1 MSVDNVGVWAYAIMH
16 ADRAEERV
24 GGLRG
29 VAGEPV
35 RAVFAGGLAAAVGT
49 VGLGEFGQDALRR
62 NLEDL
67 DWLAVKA
74 RAHDAVVSGIA
85 RFGPVIPVRMATLYL
100 DDRRVEQLLA
110 NRHAAF
116 DAALHRVSGRE
127 ELGVKA
133 YADPTGLLPADEEP
147 QKSTAGGRSGTAYL
161 LRRRRE
167 LVSQEEARR
176 LAAVEAE
183 YIHAT
188 LMRCAVDGKRKPA
201 VDQSLSGTAAW
212 TVLNGTY
219 LVDQGMEEL
228 FRETVAALDRTAA
241 RIRLEVTGPWPPY
254 SFAGDLEAS

>member
-1 MSVDNVGVWAYAIMH
+1 VTANGGRFDPGGWTMTMSVDNVGVWAYAIMH

-35 RAVFAGGLAAAVGT
+35 RVVSADGLAAAVGT

-67 DWLAVKA
+67 DWLAAKA

-110 NRHAAF
+110 DRHAAF

-147 QKSTAGGRSGTAYL
+147 QVRHCLLAASAPRARVTGGSASAGGCGGRVHSRHADEMRRGRQAQARSGSKFVGHGCLDGTERNVSG
-161 LRRRRE
+161 RR
-167 LVSQEEARR
+167 
-176 LAAVEAE
+176 
-183 YIHAT
+183 
-188 LMRCAVDGKRKPA
+188 GN
-201 VDQSLSGTAAW
+201 GTA
-212 TVLNGTY
+212 V
-219 LVDQGMEEL
+219 
-228 FRETVAALDRTAA
+228 
-241 RIRLEVTGPWPPY
+241 
-254 SFAGDLEAS
+254 S